1 MTVVVAFEVGRIAG
15 LLERRFPGACV
26 WWGERTGSWWA
37 VTRDRH
43 GQHCLLEAASP
54 AEMARRLE
62 IVRGPRMTE
71 MRFRT
76 NRASPEGRAR
86 PVRVRP
92 PRPAAPPRRPGLLRR
107 LLLRWAF

>member
-43 GQHCLLEAASP
+43 GRDRLLEAASP
-54 AEMARRLE
+54 AEIARRLE

-76 NRASPEGRAR
+76 NRASAEGRAR
-86 PVRVRP
+86 
-92 PRPAAPPRRPGLLRR
+92 AAPPRASRPVRVGLLRR
-107 LLLRWAF
+107 LLRV